1 MWRVNSQSKCNSKC
15 CCCGCLDN
23 LRICLLADD
32 RPAPAVPCGAACLPC
47 RPPALPLACFP
58 APSPRPRSQSALPLR
73 GRGRFFAFLC
83 KGLRPLHPRG
93 LNPGGTGKWGRIT
106 RPAGGLPCLLPAN
119 RAFSL
124 LSCPHPPAPLPR
136 RGRGS
141 PKVYFAGGGAPGTP
155 ALNRLRHLQNL
166 PSGCPAHG
174 SLRFG
179 AKPKEPPF
187 HGQSRQP
194 RRGGTGGDGTIRRK
208 RRRRLRWSS
217 PPGQG
222 EQVPLGFSPRRAPQ
236 RQGRRATNQASP
248 PLGEWFAPA
257 LSAAWVQSRGCKGRS
272 PLHEITLVTPSPLGK
287 GLGDRGQGSN
297 LKARLASGKEGKPPV
312 GHHSGKVGRRPT
324 GQALPGT

>member
-47 RPPALPLACFP
+47 RPPALPLACFVAPIPPP
-58 APSPRPRSQSALPLR
+58 ALAERSSPPGKGEIFCFLMQGASPLASPRAEP
-73 GRGRFFAFLC
+73 GRHREMGAN
-83 KGLRPLHPRG
+83 HA
-93 LNPGGTGKWGRIT
+93 PGGG
-106 RPAGGLPCLLPAN
+106 PCLLPAN

-124 LSCPHPPAPLPR
+124 LSCPHPPAPFPA
-136 RGRGS
+136 GRGS
-141 PKVYFAGGGAPGTP
+141 PKVYFAGGSAPGTL

-187 HGQSRQP
+187 HGQCRQP
-194 RRGGTGGDGTIRRK
+194 RRGGIGGDGTIRRK

-217 PPGQG
+217 PPG
-222 EQVPLGFSPRRAPQ
+222 A
-236 RQGRRATNQASP
+236 GRT
-248 PLGEWFAPA
+248 
-257 LSAAWVQSRGCKGRS
+257 SAAGVQPPAGY
-272 PLHEITLVTPSPLGK
+272 
-287 GLGDRGQGSN
+287 
-297 LKARLASGKEGKPPV
+297 SG
-312 GHHSGKVGRRPT
+312 GKVGRRPT
-324 GQALPGT
+324 GQALRRVHV